1 MQLQDFDSTM
11 TKSYNTGRPYYISMA
26 CKRFALSVISPFRL
40 DLTVWAL
47 RRRQKNILDQ
57 WNENQYTRVI
67 VCSNAPVKLTI
78 AQKFES
84 NNPIIIVSMQSKNEI
99 TPGMQKNIQS
109 MIQNMFG
116 LTMNLQPFYALANNN
131 ESLDRLV
138 KQFAGVRPPR
148 FPSIFESL
156 INAIACQQLTL
167 DSCILLLN
175 RFAERFGVEFKD
187 DGTILYAFPRP
198 EDLTDASQEDI
209 RKLGFS
215 NQKARAIKELATK
228 VIANE
233 INLARLVEMGNKEII
248 EYLLA
253 IRGIGR
259 WSAEYVLLRGLGR
272 LDTFPGDDVGARN
285 NLQRLFHLNEK
296 PNYEEIKELTSQW
309 HPYEGLVY
317 FHLLLENL
325 HMKGII

>member
-1 MQLQDFDSTM
+1 
-11 TKSYNTGRPYYISMA
+11 
-26 CKRFALSVISPFRL
+26 VVSPFRL

-47 RRRQKNILDQ
+47 RRRTKNAIDQWDRNQYIRLIVCNNTPIKLSIAQESKNGNPKIIVMLQSKDEIAPGLQKNVLLLIRSLLG
-57 WNENQYTRVI
+57 
-67 VCSNAPVKLTI
+67 LTI
-78 AQKFES
+78 D
-84 NNPIIIVSMQSKNEI
+84 
-99 TPGMQKNIQS
+99 
-109 MIQNMFG
+109 
-116 LTMNLQPFYALANNN
+116 LQPFYVLSDKN
-131 ESLDRLV
+131 ESIERLV
-138 KQFAGVRPPR
+138 RQFAGVRPPR

-175 RFAERFGVEFKD
+175 RFAERFGAEFKEGD
-187 DGTILYAFPRP
+187 KILYAFPRP

-215 NQKARAIKELATK
+215 NQKARAIKELSARVMDNT
-228 VIANE
+228 
-233 INLARLVEMGNKEII
+233 INFAGLDRMGNKEAI

-285 NLQRLFHLNEK
+285 NMQRLFHLDKK
-296 PNYEEIKELTSQW
+296 PNYEEIKKLTSQW

-325 HMKGII
+325 HRKEVI

>member
-1 MQLQDFDSTM
+1 M
-11 TKSYNTGRPYYISMA
+11 T
-26 CKRFALSVISPFRL
+26 CKRFVISVVSPFRL

-47 RRRQKNILDQ
+47 RRRTKNAIDQ
-57 WNENQYTRVI
+57 WDRNQYIRLI
-67 VCSNAPVKLTI
+67 VCNNTPIKLSI
-78 AQKFES
+78 AQ
-84 NNPIIIVSMQSKNEI
+84 QSKNDNPKIIVMLQSKDEI
-99 TPGMQKNIQS
+99 APGLQKNVLLLIRS
-109 MIQNMFG
+109 LLG
-116 LTMNLQPFYALANNN
+116 LTIDLQPFYMLADMN
-131 ESLDRLV
+131 ESIDRLV
-138 KQFAGVRPPR
+138 RQFAGVRPPR

-175 RFAERFGVEFKD
+175 RFAERFGVEFR
-187 DGTILYAFPRP
+187 DGDKILYAFPRP

-215 NQKARAIKELATK
+215 NQKAQAIKELSARVMDNT
-228 VIANE
+228 
-233 INLARLVEMGNKEII
+233 INFAGLDGMGNKEAI

-285 NLQRLFHLNEK
+285 NMQRLFHLDKK
-296 PNYEEIKELTSQW
+296 PNYEEIKKLTSQW

-325 HMKGII
+325 HRKEVI